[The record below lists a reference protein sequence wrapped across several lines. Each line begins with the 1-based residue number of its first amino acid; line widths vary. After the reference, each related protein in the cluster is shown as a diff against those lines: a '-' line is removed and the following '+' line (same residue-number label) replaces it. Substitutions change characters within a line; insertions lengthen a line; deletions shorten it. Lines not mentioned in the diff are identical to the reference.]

1 MTTHEKGDE
10 LQLSEKQKVVDVQQF
25 STPEAETEEMQE
37 VSEENKKMEETL
49 EVAAG
54 VSEGDEKMTDSPT
67 LETATDADN
76 ITDRNDK
83 NNEIE
88 ENSESHAEFPNWIT
102 EASFKM
108 DADIH
113 KMQSINTIINNIQ
126 QQLTELKRL
135 LKHEDTVPLRSNEAA
150 MQSKTSR
157 RISSLESIRSHRKR

>member
-25 STPEAETEEMQE
+25 STPEAETEKMQE
-37 VSEENKKMEETL
+37 VSEL

-54 VSEGDEKMTDSPT
+54 VSEEDEKMTDSPT
-67 LETATDADN
+67 LETAADN
-76 ITDRNDK
+76 ITTDRNDK

-135 LKHEDTVPLRSNEAA
+135 LKHEDTAPLRSNEAT
-150 MQSKTSR
+150 MQSKTAR